1 MFASRVSRR
10 DFVTRAVAGL
20 SLARAVSP
28 ARGALGANERI
39 VMASIGVGGQG
50 TVHLK
55 ELVAMEDVA
64 VAAVCDVDP
73 SRLDAA
79 VALTGGRAK
88 PFKDFRHVLD
98 LKEVDAVLIATP
110 GHWHGIPAIMACRAG
125 KDVYVEK
132 PVTHNIREGRALVE
146 AARRHNR
153 VVQVGTQ
160 QRSTPHWIEAVER
173 IRRGELGRINMVHVW
188 NAWNSCEMLGDI
200 GRAEDS
206 EPPPGVD
213 YDMWLGP
220 APKRPFNRLHFHGT
234 HYFFWAYGGGMMSD
248 WAIHLFDVVLWA
260 MGPEILSV
268 STVGGKNVFDDAR
281 ETPDTATAAF
291 ECPGYTMVYTMRHGN
306 GWQPH
311 GDMDHGIE
319 FFGANKTLQI
329 NRRGFQIYED
339 KDRATRR
346 PTVEVKGQTGVFG
359 HKRDFLEAM
368 RTRKPPSAD
377 VEAGHLGSIPGHLA
391 NISYR
396 VGRRIR
402 WDGHQETIPGDPE
415 AAGLLGREYRAPWH
429 L

>member
-1 MFASRVSRR
+1 MFTSRVSRR
-10 DFVTRAVAGL
+10 DFVAGAVAGL
-20 SLARAVSP
+20 SLTRAVSP
-28 ARGALGANERI
+28 ARVALGANERI
-39 VMASIGVGGQG
+39 VLGLIGAGGQG
-50 TVHLK
+50 VAHLK
-55 ELVAMEDVA
+55 ELLLMEDIA
-64 VAAVCDVDP
+64 VAAICDVDQ
-73 SRLDAA
+73 SRLGAA
-79 VALTGGRAK
+79 VALTGGRAR
-88 PFKDFRHVLD
+88 PFRDFRHVLD
-98 LKEVDAVLIATP
+98 MKEVDGVLVATP
-110 GHWHGIPAIMACRAG
+110 GHWHGIPAIMACGAG

-132 PVTHNIREGRALVE
+132 PVAHNIREGRALVE
-146 AARRHNR
+146 AARRHGR
-153 VVQVGTQ
+153 IVQVGTQ
-160 QRSTPHWIEAVER
+160 QRSTPHWIEAVDR

-188 NAWNSCEMLGDI
+188 NAWNSYEMFGDI
-200 GRAEDS
+200 GRAEDGD
-206 EPPPGVD
+206 PPPGVD

-248 WAIHLFDVVLWA
+248 WAIHLFDVVTWA

-268 STVGGKNVFDDAR
+268 AAVGGRNVFDDAR
-281 ETPDTATAAF
+281 ETPDTASAAF

-339 KDRATRR
+339 KDRATRK
-346 PTVEVKGQTGVFG
+346 PTVEVKGETGIRA
-359 HKRDFLEAM
+359 HKRNFLEAM

-377 VEAGHLGSIPGHLA
+377 AQVGHLGSIPGHLA

-402 WDGHQETIPGDPE
+402 WDGREETIPGDPE
-415 AAGLLGREYRAPWH
+415 AAALLGREYRAPWH